1 MPVDPAFLDA
11 VNTLQR
17 IAAHLLVE
25 GEPQYRFDFKPMP
38 TPGVTDTVLTLDGQ
52 KLHYYNQ
59 QETWRA
65 LTWPSN
71 DPQSLGTRLQWQTE
85 TAGTNKSFEF
95 SGRWGLV
102 RMLERAGVEPVDN
115 ATYQLTW
122 RAAPDTQ
129 AAKLVQTAKPASGA
143 ASAGRLMGADGEGNR
158 IATATATAAAVDV
171 DVGVGVGADH
181 GADLRD
187 LDSLTPHA
195 PLTPASRDLAYP
207 LSYLMRTDVGK
218 GPLELLAL
226 RGFVL
231 PARIFVGKG
240 KVPVATSGAALSNTG
255 FR

>member
-1 MPVDPAFLDA
+1 
-11 VNTLQR
+11 
-17 IAAHLLVE
+17 
-25 GEPQYRFDFKPMP
+25 
-38 TPGVTDTVLTLDGQ
+38 
-52 KLHYYNQ
+52 
-59 QETWRA
+59 
-65 LTWPSN
+65 
-71 DPQSLGTRLQWQTE
+71 
-85 TAGTNKSFEF
+85 
-95 SGRWGLV
+95 
-102 RMLERAGVEPVDN
+102 MLERAGVEPVDN

-129 AAKLVQTAKPASGA
+129 AAKVVQTAMPASGA

-158 IATATATAAAVDV
+158 IATATATATAAAVDVGV

-187 LDSLTPHA
+187 PDSLTPHA

-240 KVPVATSGAALSNTG
+240 KVPVATSGAALSNTDFDNDADVKSLASG
-255 FR
+255 RCPNPVREKADAHDG